1 MQFVKVC
8 LLYPF
13 LYKFFRW
20 TEMVS
25 ATYHFKGGNITD
37 IPNNLCNFRADS
49 FFVRFSIAKRMVFY
63 FVNNTN
69 KISL

>member
-1 MQFVKVC
+1 M
-8 LLYPF
+8 
-13 LYKFFRW
+13 
-20 TEMVS
+20 EMVS

>member
-1 MQFVKVC
+1 MDGNGC
-8 LLYPF
+8 
-13 LYKFFRW
+13 
-20 TEMVS
+20 EMVS

-49 FFVRFSIAKRMVFY
+49 FFVRFSIAKRMF
-63 FVNNTN
+63 FILSN

>member
-1 MQFVKVC
+1 
-8 LLYPF
+8 
-13 LYKFFRW
+13 
-20 TEMVS
+20 MVS

-37 IPNNLCNFRADS
+37 ISNNLCNFRADS